1 MNLLRKLISASILTL
16 AIFIPLT
23 SQAAIVAGKDYQ
35 VLNVPMGTDSD
46 KKIEVAEFFWYSC
59 SHCFHLEPGLNQW
72 IKTMPKDTKIRR
84 IPAVL
89 RDTWVPLAKAY
100 YAMEAMGVVNKY
112 HDALFNAIHMDN
124 MVMEKDNDLFDWAV
138 KAGMNK
144 SAFMSAYQSFSV
156 QSKVLRANQL
166 IREAQITGVPAF
178 VVDGKYMT
186 TISMTGSEAALF
198 ATLNELIIKARKE
211 HAQAAKH
218 K

>member
-1 MNLLRKLISASILTL
+1 
-16 AIFIPLT
+16 
-23 SQAAIVAGKDYQ
+23 
-35 VLNVPMGTDSD
+35 
-46 KKIEVAEFFWYSC
+46 
-59 SHCFHLEPGLNQW
+59 
-72 IKTMPKDTKIRR
+72 MPKDTKIRR

-124 MVMEKDNDLFDWAV
+124 MVMEKDNDLFDWAA